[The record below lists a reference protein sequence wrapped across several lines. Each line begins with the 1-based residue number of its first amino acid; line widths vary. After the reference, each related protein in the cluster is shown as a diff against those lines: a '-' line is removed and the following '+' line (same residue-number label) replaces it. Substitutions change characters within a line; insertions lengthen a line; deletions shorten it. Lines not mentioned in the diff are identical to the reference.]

1 MPTTTSR
8 VSPANFG
15 SFTRLSDFV
24 VGPQLYGV
32 GLFIVNFLWG
42 VLTNFT
48 LSNDIVAGHLV
59 LRLFVLLVAE
69 LAMTVLIVLV
79 YLGNERLGKPISNR
93 WFLLVFLFAGA
104 VRGVVLSYLLVQ
116 SGLSNGVN
124 YGYRIYAG
132 ATSIGL
138 AVWFW
143 SLLFGLVREWKSQGR
158 RLSAESAYL
167 AKLQNEVDE
176 QVSSATEVEIDAFRE
191 YLLTN
196 LKLKQASTAE
206 KTREQLL
213 TMISD
218 VIRPSVEQMLLSRT
232 AVVAEPATSE
242 DSSIR
247 FANIWQGVS
256 AVGSIKPVIQTWPAL
271 FSATAAAFVIYGI
284 ANGFI
289 VLSSFGVIWAFI
301 LWVLKLWVAPH
312 IDRLGY
318 RARIAALVV
327 LFPIS
332 VLPTAIIAA
341 ITPHYGSGSQVPLL
355 IIVFSLTT
363 GLGLVFW
370 DSFIREL
377 GRVGTLR
384 QATLRQIKWKVAEVN
399 SRAWHQQLHF
409 ARRVHGALQSEVAA
423 MAIRLGR
430 DLAKTNLKQ
439 LDDLGVLLEQRVKA
453 IFEAP
458 DAATDLASV
467 LTEIAETWQGIS
479 QITVHLTD
487 GDATEITRD
496 QIAVETVLELV
507 REGIS
512 NAIRHGGAKVIDVR
526 VEIVGDDLVRVSVA
540 NDGVPVAAG
549 PGRQGMGS
557 RHLQECTV
565 EYSIGT
571 TQAGTLLLADVPFR
585 G

>member
-1 MPTTTSR
+1 
-8 VSPANFG
+8 
-15 SFTRLSDFV
+15 V

-167 AKLQNEVDE
+167 
-176 QVSSATEVEIDAFRE
+176 
-191 YLLTN
+191 
-196 LKLKQASTAE
+196 KLKQASTAE

-213 TMISD
+213 TMIND